1 MPEKKNPGIFY
12 GYIVVGA
19 GLMVS
24 GLIIGTQ
31 NTFGVFLKPLS
42 FELGLTR
49 AATSAAFSISFLIF
63 GLSSIVVGRLT
74 DRFGPKIV
82 ITACGLLTGLGY
94 ILMSQVTS
102 LWQLYIFLGITIGA
116 GMSAGDTPVLATVA
130 RWFVKKRGMAIGI
143 SKAGVGIG
151 MLIVPP
157 LASWL
162 ILSYGWRVTYVIIG
176 LICLAGIISAAMFM
190 KRDPAQIGQ
199 FPDGAVKQVETKLD
213 VETRLFSLRQAIGTK
228 QFWLFAISWFI
239 VSFCAMIVLVHSAPR
254 VTDIG
259 ISATVAATILG
270 AIGGF
275 SVVSRLVMGIISDR
289 IGVKA
294 VFIIGLVLLA
304 ASLTWVQ
311 YAKEAWMFYLFA
323 GVYGVAHGTLYT
335 VFTPL
340 LAQLFGLRSIGV
352 IVGVFVFTG
361 TLGGSIGPILA
372 GRIFDIT
379 NSYQLAFVLSLAL
392 SIIALVLMCF
402 LRLTGDEAVTSR

>member
-1 MPEKKNPGIFY
+1 MPENKKAGIFY

-19 GLMVS
+19 GLIVS
-24 GLIIGTQ
+24 GLIIGTH

-49 AATSAAFSISFLIF
+49 AATSAAFSLSFLIF
-63 GLSSIVVGRLT
+63 GLSSIAVGRLT
-74 DRFGPKIV
+74 DRFGPKVV

-102 LWQLYIFLGITIGA
+102 LWQLYIFLGIIIGA
-116 GMSAGDTPVLATVA
+116 GMSAGDTPVLATIA

-143 SKAGVGIG
+143 SKVGVGIG
-151 MLIVPP
+151 ILVMPP

-162 ILSYGWRVTYVIIG
+162 IINHGWRDAYVIIG

-228 QFWLFAISWFI
+228 QFWLFATSWFI
-239 VSFCAMIVLVHSAPR
+239 VSFCAMIVLVHIAPR

-275 SVVSRLVMGIISDR
+275 SVVSRLAMGIISDR

-323 GVYGVAHGTLYT
+323 AVYGIAHGTLYT

-340 LAQLFGLRSIGV
+340 LAQLFGLRSIGA

-379 NSYQLAFVLSLAL
+379 NSYQLAFLLSLAL
-392 SIIALVLMCF
+392 SLIALVLMCF
-402 LRLTGDEAVTSR
+402 LRLTSNEAVTSR